1 MDSVCQEGKN
11 IISNDQSEFAMCPTQ
26 RNNFDNELN
35 NQGKR
40 LLEISHA
47 DLRILNGRVDRVSC
61 DSLIRKSHISLEKRN
76 KCRLTTQYVI
86 KIYFR
91 VWQILL
97 LKSRPVYQ
105 IIVQ

>member
-1 MDSVCQEGKN
+1 MINPNLRCV
-11 IISNDQSEFAMCPTQ
+11 
-26 RNNFDNELN
+26 RLRDNELN

-47 DLRILNGRVDRVSC
+47 DLRILNGRVSC

-76 KCRLTTQYVI
+76 KRRLTTQYVF